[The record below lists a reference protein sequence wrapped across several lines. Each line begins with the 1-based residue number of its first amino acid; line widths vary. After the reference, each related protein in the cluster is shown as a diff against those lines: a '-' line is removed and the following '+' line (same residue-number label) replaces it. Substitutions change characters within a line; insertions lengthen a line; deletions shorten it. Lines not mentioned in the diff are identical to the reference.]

1 MLFLCERTAHRCI
14 LIKRIIHHQQQQQ
27 FVFLYLQGA
36 EINRTL
42 QSPANSFSPH
52 PGWAMDMIRG
62 RAPHVS
68 VSLNG
73 VIPIN
78 IITYDISA
86 ILLTGLGDTL
96 FHYRNR

>member
-36 EINRTL
+36 EINQTL

-52 PGWAMDMIRG
+52 PGRAMDMIR
-62 RAPHVS
+62 
-68 VSLNG
+68 
-73 VIPIN
+73 
-78 IITYDISA
+78 Y
-86 ILLTGLGDTL
+86 TGEGPARLCVFKRGDPD
-96 FHYRNR
+96 